1 VVLAKIISFSKV
13 KLVFTEHST
22 SNRRI
27 QKKGFKHID
36 KFFYEKYYQIICIS
50 QEVLEVVHKHTSLP
64 FSKFIVITNGVDIE
78 KFKNAVSIS
87 TDIFFNNHLT
97 NKLLI
102 QVSSFQFPKDQP
114 TLIKSLQYLPSNVK
128 LLLVGDGNLRRDCE
142 NLACELHLNDRV
154 LFLGLRMDVPQLL
167 KMADIIVLSS
177 KYEGLS
183 LSSMEGM
190 ASGRP
195 FVASNV
201 AGLRDVVKDAGV
213 LFEQGNAKDLAE
225 KINHL
230 LENKAFYKETV
241 NNCLI
246 RAAQYDISYM
256 VVKHIELY
264 QSLK

>member
-1 VVLAKIISFSKV
+1 
-13 KLVFTEHST
+13 
-22 SNRRI
+22 
-27 QKKGFKHID
+27 
-36 KFFYEKYYQIICIS
+36 
-50 QEVLEVVHKHTSLP
+50 
-64 FSKFIVITNGVDIE
+64 
-78 KFKNAVSIS
+78 
-87 TDIFFNNHLT
+87 
-97 NKLLI
+97 
-102 QVSSFQFPKDQP
+102 
-114 TLIKSLQYLPSNVK
+114 
-128 LLLVGDGNLRRDCE
+128 
-142 NLACELHLNDRV
+142 
-154 LFLGLRMDVPQLL
+154 
-167 KMADIIVLSS
+167 
-177 KYEGLS
+177 